1 MKYIF
6 PELNDKNGRE
16 CTMRRGVQ
24 ESGLTVLT
32 MVLHGPGPE
41 TSMLYLIFSTININF
56 DYTSAGMLKQLP

>member
-1 MKYIF
+1 
-6 PELNDKNGRE
+6 
-16 CTMRRGVQ
+16 MRRGVQ